1 MTERETT
8 TFRDCGEVV
17 VVYARDYINDLE
29 GEKLEDICETFLR
42 DRVRCIVLDFSR
54 THIINSI
61 GVSIL
66 IGIIEK
72 VKGLGARLSFSGLRG
87 APYDVLKIVGL
98 TDSVVIYDTEEEAL
112 RVEAEKARELAV

>member
-1 MTERETT
+1 MTEKETAT
-8 TFRDCGEVV
+8 YRNCGEVI
-17 VVYARDYINDLE
+17 VVYARDYINDIE
-29 GEKLEDICETFLR
+29 GEKLEDICETFLK

-61 GVSIL
+61 GISIL

-72 VKGLGARLSFSGLRG
+72 VKGVGARVSFSGLKG

-98 TDSVVIYDTEEEAL
+98 TESVVMYDTEEEAL
-112 RVEAEKARELAV
+112 KVEVLKARELAV